1 MAFSEGSAAL
11 HFYAQQLDR
20 LRKIPLPRDL
30 LWTVPTAWGK
40 LELRTTNFRG
50 RQYYEPF
57 HDYNYYGDADCNN
70 VVFFF
75 KVGDEFSNHRWSITI
90 HDYDDPKL
98 PVQWSLNTPSEYRG
112 GFPSDLERKM
122 RELIEGMF
130 RYAKDMCG
138 YKPEVSDEE
147 MAAFFDGIR
156 DKVQQARVERDT
168 RYQAE
173 MKENERRVHEGDCG
187 CDYCKRILHVFSNR
201 VE

>member
-20 LRKIPLPRDL
+20 LKKVSLPRDL
-30 LWTVPTAWGK
+30 LWTVPTPWGDLK
-40 LELRTTNFRG
+40 LQTTSFRG
-50 RQYYEPF
+50 RQYHEPF

-70 VVFFF
+70 VVFLF

-90 HDYDDPKL
+90 HDYDDPNK
-98 PVQWSLNTPSEYRG
+98 PVEWSLNTPSEYRG

-147 MAAFFDGIR
+147 MTAFFDSISA
-156 DKVQQARVERDT
+156 KVAEARR
-168 RYQAE
+168 
-173 MKENERRVHEGDCG
+173 
-187 CDYCKRILHVFSNR
+187 NR
-201 VE
+201 T